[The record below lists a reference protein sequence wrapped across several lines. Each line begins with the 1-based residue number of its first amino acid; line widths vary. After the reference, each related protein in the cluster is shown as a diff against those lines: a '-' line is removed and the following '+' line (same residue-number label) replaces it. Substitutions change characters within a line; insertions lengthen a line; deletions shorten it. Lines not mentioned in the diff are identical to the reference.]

1 MTALEPAPIT
11 GLAELGDLADAARGY
26 AAANRADRTKRAYAS
41 DWAHFTAWTNS
52 HGLAALPAEPA
63 TVALYVT
70 DMASTFKAA
79 TINRRLAAI
88 SVRHK
93 QAGMASPASNAGVL
107 EVMKGI
113 RRTIKTAQTEAA
125 PAVIGEIRRMIAHLP
140 GDIAGTRDRAVL
152 LVGFAGA
159 LRRSELVAI
168 DVEDLTARDEGI
180 VITIHMSKT
189 DQEGQGRRIAIPY
202 GRDTETCPVAA
213 LRSWMA
219 LADIDHGALFRP
231 VDRHGNIGPDRLGA
245 KAVTAIVKRS
255 VERAGL
261 EPTPYSGHSLRA
273 GFITTAAANGA
284 PERAIANQ
292 SGHKSMEVLRKY
304 VRHATVFADNA
315 ATTLGL

>member
-1 MTALEPAPIT
+1 MTALEPVPDT
-11 GLAELGDLADAARGY
+11 GLAELLDLADAAMGY
-26 AAANRADRTKRAYAS
+26 AAANRADRTKRAYTS
-41 DWAHFTAWTNS
+41 DWAHFTNWADS
-52 HGLAALPAEPA
+52 HGVTALPADPR

-70 DMASTFKAA
+70 DMARTFKAA

-93 QAGMASPASNAGVL
+93 QASLPSPASNAGVL

-140 GDIAGTRDRAVL
+140 GDTAGTRDRAVL

-168 DVEDLTARDEGI
+168 DFEDLKDRDEGI
-180 VITIHMSKT
+180 VITLNSSKT
-189 DQEGQGRRIAIPY
+189 DQEGQGRRVALPF
-202 GRDTETCPVAA
+202 GRDPETCPVTA

-219 LADIDHGALFRP
+219 MANIDHGALFRP

-245 KAVTAIVKRS
+245 KAVTAIVKRTAD
-255 VERAGL
+255 RAGL
-261 EPTPYSGHSLRA
+261 DPTPYSGHSLRA

-284 PERAIANQ
+284 PERAIAAQ
-292 SGHKSMEVLRKY
+292 SGHRSMEVLRRY
-304 VRHATVFADNA
+304 VRHATVFSDNA